1 MEQVEQ
7 HSRIARLIDRLFPK
21 HGTTPE
27 TLSPR
32 EEQVVSLVRQIQT
45 PFITALQEEYGA
57 DNGWQLC
64 GPAAIALS
72 RILSSKLGIPISRE
86 GEGEHMELYLGIYNP
101 GTNNIVGEE
110 LTYIKYFSGNGYV
123 LYIDPTYRLLTHK
136 AADSS
141 DNPILVE
148 KFAQDEFDQQLI
160 KRHNIYPFDPNNDVV
175 KSRGGITSVE
185 QVSSF
190 WQDVMT
196 TIHDYRGTM
205 PILVTSEG
213 KKKPTN
219 WHKAVNII
227 KRFAPEWQED
237 AKSQERDYARL
248 LADIQG
254 RSPLIRPKSISDL
267 ERLKL
272 IKKEKGTFY

>member
-1 MEQVEQ
+1 MEQTEQ
-7 HSRIARLIDRLFPK
+7 RSIVTKLKEKFFPK
-21 HGTTPE
+21 PKADSE
-27 TLSPR
+27 LLSPR
-32 EEQVVSLVRQIQT
+32 EEQVTSFIRQIQT
-45 PFITALQEEYGA
+45 PFLTALQEEYGV
-57 DNGWQLC
+57 NKGWQLC
-64 GPAAIALS
+64 GPASIALS

-86 GEGEHMELYLGIYNP
+86 GEEEHIELYLGIYNP
-101 GTNNIVGEE
+101 GTDNEAGEE
-110 LTYIKYFSGNGYV
+110 FTYIKYFSGDGYV
-123 LYIDPTYRLLTHK
+123 TYIDPTYRLLTHK
-136 AADSS
+136 VADSS

-148 KFAQDEFDQQLI
+148 KFTQDEFDQQLI

-190 WQDVMT
+190 WQDVMAA
-196 TIHDYRGTM
+196 IHDYRGTM

-213 KKKPTN
+213 KKKATN
-219 WHKAVNII
+219 WSKTVNVI

-237 AKSQERDYARL
+237 TKSQERDYARL

-254 RSPLIRPKSISDL
+254 RSSLIRPRPLSDT

-272 IKKEKGTFY
+272 ITKEKRTFY